1 MAAKQNI
8 PAFVRVVLQKLKA
21 KIGKY
26 SNLDVKETY
35 CNDSVA

>member
-8 PAFVRVVLQKLKA
+8 PAFVRGVLQKLKA

-26 SNLDVKETY
+26 SNLDV
-35 CNDSVA
+35 NIPNGRHS